1 MVAKVSTSDPCG
13 LEKVVDSA
21 IASYAEALRAAGSLL
36 VLEETVWPECE
47 QQAREIIADCIRA
60 VHGPRAELPE
70 QFDAEFSS
78 LELGARR
85 ALQHIPAMESLRAAQ
100 ILTDVVLDAL
110 PELMACLPADVA
122 LVRTRRAVRA
132 LHQSVHSRMQA
143 ALIGYDAF
151 LMRGVNRINSAERA
165 RLAREIHDRIGS
177 SLGLA
182 MRLLELH
189 EAEADDPEPGPA
201 RIEEAK
207 AALQDTFGF
216 VRELVNGLRAPRSRT
231 SFHKRLL
238 DYVELSCPT
247 GTVVDIHVEGGTSEL
262 TALQHD
268 EVFLIIRE
276 CLRNA
281 YRHSGATRIEVEV
294 NLGEGVLDTRVT
306 DNGKGIDLSAARF
319 QSGNGM
325 VSMRERTTAMGGT
338 LSVSNINGRG
348 TRIEFRIPVPE
359 VDRSSEYIS

>member
-1 MVAKVSTSDPCG
+1 MTPDPCG

-21 IASYAEALRAAGSLL
+21 IAAYAEALRSAGSLL

-47 QQAREIIADCIRA
+47 QQAREIMADCIRA
-60 VHGPRAELPE
+60 IHGPRAELPE

-100 ILTDVVLDAL
+100 ILTDIVLDAL
-110 PELMACLPADVA
+110 PDMMACLPDDVA
-122 LVRTRRAVRA
+122 LVRMRRAVRA
-132 LHQSVHSRMQA
+132 LHQSVHSRVQA

-189 EAEADDPEPGPA
+189 EAEAEAGGPGPGSA

-207 AALQDTFGF
+207 TALQDTFGF

-238 DYVELSCPT
+238 DYVELSCPAD
-247 GTVVDIHVEGGTSEL
+247 TVVDIHVEGGTTEM

-281 YRHSGATRIEVEV
+281 YQHSGATSIQVEV
-294 NLGEGVLDTRVT
+294 NLGDGVLETRVT
-306 DNGKGIDLSAARF
+306 DNGKGIDLSASKF

-338 LSVSNINGRG
+338 LSVANINGKG
-348 TRIEFRIPVPE
+348 TRIQFRIPLPA
-359 VDRSSEYIS
+359 VDCSGEYVS